1 MVGQRAAV
9 VRVAGSR
16 PRGILARPAERA
28 GRPATGAVSPRLV
41 MRVPVL
47 LVKVRGLAAMVPG
60 ELPRHLRRGRRGH
73 RERPAPRRP
82 MARGGRAARLPPKGL
97 AGPVALAAR
106 HRVTKCAAPRPRAM
120 MNGPAGRPVR
130 RARVRR
136 EQVRLTAGHA
146 QAGTLRV
153 PPPMTVPGMAAGGPR
168 PAPSSAARAGLR
180 PLVSSAAVRGP
191 RQGALRVTGPG
202 PRGRTGPGRRARGT
216 ASVTAA
222 GRQIATSG
230 VMRAVRLR
238 AMVPGVQAPTTAP
251 QRATGRVVPVAG
263 MAPHMTVA
271 SVLTTAT

>member
-9 VRVAGSR
+9 VRVAESR
-16 PRGILARPAERA
+16 PRGALARPAERV
-28 GRPATGAVSPRLV
+28 GRSATGAVSPRLV
-41 MRVPVL
+41 VRVPVL
-47 LVKVRGLAAMVPG
+47 LVKARGLAAMVPG
-60 ELPRHLRRGRRGH
+60 ALLRHLRRGR

-82 MARGGRAARLPPKGL
+82 MARSGRAAHLPPKVL
-97 AGPVALAAR
+97 AGKVALAAR
-106 HRVTKCAAPRPRAM
+106 HRVTSCAVPRPRATVT
-120 MNGPAGRPVR
+120 GPAGRPVR
-130 RARVRR
+130 RAQARR

-153 PPPMTVPGMAAGGPR
+153 PPPMTVSGMAAGGPR
-168 PAPSSAARAGLR
+168 GAPSSAARAGLR

-191 RQGALRVTGPG
+191 RRPALRVTGPG
-202 PRGRTGPGRRARGT
+202 PRGRTGPGRRARKT

-222 GRQIATSG
+222 GRQIATSA

-238 AMVPGVQAPTTAP
+238 AVVPGVQAATTAP

-271 SVLTTAT
+271 SVLTTGT